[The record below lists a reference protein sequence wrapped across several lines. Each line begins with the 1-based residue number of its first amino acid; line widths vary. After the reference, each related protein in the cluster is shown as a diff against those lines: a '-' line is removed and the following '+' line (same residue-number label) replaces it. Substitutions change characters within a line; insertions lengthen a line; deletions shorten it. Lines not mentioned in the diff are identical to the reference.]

1 MRAIAGRN
9 GPAPQDATPW
19 IAISEVCP
27 ATLAKADGIYRFQIV
42 LRAAS
47 SPRIAA
53 LAKAALAA
61 SPVEAPFRA
70 AVDIDAHS
78 F

>member
-1 MRAIAGRN
+1 
-9 GPAPQDATPW
+9 
-19 IAISEVCP
+19 
-27 ATLAKADGIYRFQIV
+27 V

-61 SPVEAPFRA
+61 CPVEAPFRA